1 MKKFLSMALA
11 LAMAA
16 ALAVPAMATSGT
28 AETITTSGGALD
40 DLNDKAEI
48 DVTAKVTTSGGGVEV
63 THGYY
68 VVISWT
74 DAEIGIKG
82 STSKTTYT
90 WDGSTKAYTV
100 GGGNTSYSLDE
111 SDKTVTINVL
121 NQSDV
126 AVKVG
131 ASYAAK
137 DGNGTQATF
146 TGTTDSLASIVTFET
161 DGAPTKT
168 AWNTASDVF
177 NSTDVVAT
185 ITDIGTVESSGQI
198 GTITV
203 TISAA

>member
-16 ALAVPAMATSGT
+16 ALAVPAFAADTSPKTIGPKAALT
-28 AETITTSGGALD
+28 AD
-40 DLNDKAEI
+40 DKAEI

-90 WDGSTKAYTV
+90 WNGSAKAYTV
-100 GGGNTSYSLDE
+100 GGGSTSYSLDE

-137 DGNGTQATF
+137 DNNGTQATF

-161 DGAPTKT
+161 DGAPTKAKWDT
-168 AWNTASDVF
+168 ESDVF
-177 NSTDVVAT
+177 KSTDVVAT
-185 ITDIGTVESSGQI
+185 ITNIGTVESSGQI